1 MTTTGSILKTI
12 AYFDLF
18 HYPVSAEEIR
28 KFLDTP
34 ATSPKVTT
42 ALDELLNKKQIFR
55 FDEFYTLRN
64 DPSLIQRRRK
74 GNEHA
79 EELLHIANRI
89 GARLYK
95 FPFVKGVGISGSLSK
110 NYADEGADIDFFII
124 TQANRL
130 WIARTLLHCLK
141 KISYLTGKQHWY
153 CMNYFI
159 DEEALLMT
167 EKNIFIATE
176 VLTLKPVCGIDAMDT
191 FFEVNNWAN
200 AYFPNYGQLDPA
212 IHHDTGRSWFKKLVE
227 PIFSNRFGDWL
238 DNCLMRITGKR
249 WASKEKHHKV
259 NMKGNPMALRVAK
272 HFGRPDPE
280 HFQKKI
286 LGMLEN
292 KLQELTNKPGVQLT
306 DENHFLR
313 KEII

>member
-1 MTTTGSILKTI
+1 LAITDSIFKTI

-18 HYPVSAEEIR
+18 HYPVSADEIR

-34 ATSPKVTT
+34 ATPFQVTA

-55 FDEFYTLRN
+55 FDEFYTLSN
-64 DPSLIQRRRK
+64 DASLIHRRRK

-79 EELLHIANRI
+79 EELLQIANRI
-89 GARLYK
+89 GAKLYK

-176 VLTLKPVCGIDAMDT
+176 VLTLKPVSGSDCMDT

-200 AYFPNYGQLDPA
+200 AYFPNYGEQDPA
-212 IHHDTGRSWFKKLVE
+212 IHHNTGRSWFKQLAE
-227 PIFSNRFGDWL
+227 PIFNNRLGDWL
-238 DNCLMRITGKR
+238 DNYLMHVTGRR
-249 WASKEKHHKV
+249 WARKEKRHKV

-280 HFQKKI
+280 HFQKRI
-286 LGMLEN
+286 LDMLEN
-292 KLQELTNKPGVQLT
+292 KLRELTNKHGAQLT
-306 DENHFLR
+306 DEDYFLR